1 MLNFK
6 LLENHVQRYINDHLQ
21 DNLAKMA
28 LKGTSFEGVQTSE
41 LITQIEA
48 KLKCKKKLPTWFSS
62 KQIIYANKLNIEQSS
77 SEITA
82 NYKRN
87 LIGGETLLDLAGGF
101 GVDTYYFS
109 KTLKEVTYCEV
120 NKNLSEI
127 VKHNLKILKASNIFI
142 KAMDG
147 LLYIQQK
154 NRQYDWIYIDPSRR
168 NKIGNKLYFIEECYP
183 NVIENLDLLFLRSN
197 NILIKLSPMLDIKSA
212 LKIFKNTKEVH
223 VVAIKNEVKELLF
236 LLEKG
241 YSNEAYVKAI
251 NLQTT
256 QPNFKFKIS
265 QEKTTIVYQ
274 EPMNFLYEPNAA
286 ILKCGAFKNIAIH
299 FKIMKLGQHTHLYTS
314 LRITKDFPGKIYKI
328 HKIIPYK
335 KHNIRRE
342 ITGRK
347 ANIKTRNFPNK
358 TKEIKKEYKILDG
371 GNQFIFFTT
380 SDKRKYV
387 IICSKLV

>member
-21 DNLAKMA
+21 VNLAKMA

-48 KLKCKKKLPTWFSS
+48 KLKCKKKLPTWYNS

-87 LIGGETLLDLAGGF
+87 LIGGETLLDLTGGF
-101 GVDTYYFS
+101 GVDTYFFS
-109 KTLKEVTYCEV
+109 KTLKHVTYCEV

-241 YSNEAYVKAI
+241 YTNEACVKAI

-265 QEKTTIVYQ
+265 QEKTTIDFQ
-274 EPMNFLYEPNAA
+274 EPMNYLYEPNAA

-314 LRITKDFPGKIYKI
+314 SRITKDFPGKIYKI

-335 KHNIRRE
+335 KHNVKRE
-342 ITGRK
+342 IKGRK

-380 SDKRKYV
+380 SDKGKHV

>member
-21 DNLAKMA
+21 DNLAEMA

-41 LITQIEA
+41 LIAQIEA
-48 KLKCKKKLPTWFSS
+48 KLKCKKKLPTWYSG

-82 NYKRN
+82 NYKKN
-87 LIGGETLLDLAGGF
+87 LIGGETLLDLTGGF

-109 KTLKEVTYCEV
+109 KTLKHVTYCEV

-127 VKHNLKILKASNIFI
+127 VKHNLKILKASNIII

-168 NKIGNKLYFIEECYP
+168 NKIGNKLYFIEECCP
-183 NVIENLDLLFLRSN
+183 NVLENLDLLLSKSN

-212 LKIFKNTKEVH
+212 LKVLKYTKEVH

-236 LLEKG
+236 LLQKG
-241 YSNEAYVKAI
+241 YTNEACIKAI

-256 QPNFKFKIS
+256 QPNFEFKIS
-265 QEKTTIVYQ
+265 QERTTIAYQ
-274 EPMNFLYEPNAA
+274 KPMNYLYEPNAA
-286 ILKCGAFKNIAIH
+286 ILKCGAFKNIAIR
-299 FKIMKLGQHTHLYTS
+299 FKIMKLGQHTHLYS
-314 LRITKDFPGKIYKI
+314 ASKIIKYFPGNIYKI

-335 KHNIRRE
+335 KQLIRKE

-347 ANIKTRNFPNK
+347 VNIKTRNFPNK
-358 TKEIKKEYKILDG
+358 TKEVKKEYKLKDG
-371 GNQFIFFTT
+371 GNQFVFFTT
-380 SDKRKYV
+380 WEKRKCV
-387 IICSKLV
+387 MICSKI